1 MNVDYYYE
9 FPQYVPQKCQILKY
23 FGIMRTPVNYYGL
36 AYQPCFE
43 IVGWIGSKHADNS
56 LRRN

>member
-1 MNVDYYYE
+1 
-9 FPQYVPQKCQILKY
+9 
-23 FGIMRTPVNYYGL
+23 MRTPVNYYGL

-56 LRRN
+56 LKEEINKQVVIFLIPVGIIA

>member
-1 MNVDYYYE
+1 MGGYTYVDYE
-9 FPQYVPQKCQILKY
+9 FPQKCQILKY